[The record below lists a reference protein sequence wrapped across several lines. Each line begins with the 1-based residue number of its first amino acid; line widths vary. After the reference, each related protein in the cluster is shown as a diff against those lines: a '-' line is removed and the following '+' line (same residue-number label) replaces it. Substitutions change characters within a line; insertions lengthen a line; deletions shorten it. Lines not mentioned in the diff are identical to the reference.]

1 MRPGRSF
8 LAAIAALVL
17 GVFFTS
23 SAWAQSSY
31 YSCTP
36 LTLGSQWVPI
46 PSSGTTSVSFT
57 STDDG
62 VTTVSTPFAIPYWG
76 TTYTQCQIGT
86 NGTVAFGTT
95 AMSPYNYAPVSLP
108 ISSGASNDGL
118 VAVCETD
125 MIGAV
130 AGNGVVYWVDGT
142 APNRRFIVCWKN
154 WDVYAYNNYTY
165 AGLCNVQ
172 VQFGENGV
180 IVMSYTSSGTFE
192 PTTVSGENS
201 YGAGVGLDKPGD
213 STSYCR
219 PNSLSGVSLPAT
231 FITPANDYQFASL
244 SITGRI
250 LFDRYVVDQTGIG
263 NSVEFGLP
271 MSGQVVAEVSST
283 GAVVG
288 TGITD
293 AQGNFTISGAPITN
307 GGIAVLSASTAC
319 NVRKTAG
326 GALYSAT
333 VLTGQ
338 DFTVSSSI
346 SVGALTL
353 GEAADPGGVNRAP
366 INIARTIQTVYDW
379 AHQRAP
385 TKTIQLVDPVLYDPA
400 SALPTSYT
408 AKNGATLAS
417 MRVASTASGN
427 PDPWDTSV
435 IRKTYGRHILGAIA
449 ADPGTTYD
457 NTFDKATDDYNAFAE
472 GFGYYMNAV
481 VSRDTKFYDGINA
494 STTNVLDMENPP
506 LTTPKGTNVA
516 GWNAAAL
523 FDLLDPANE
532 SWDTFDGTGTAGE
545 QVFNAVATLSAPV
558 SSTTFFG
565 AWIAKGYDGTSLARD
580 LIHHGLLLDDADEP
594 NDYASEA
601 TPISQFGF
609 VRTNRV
615 LQQFNDDY
623 YRFTLAYPTNVLTID
638 CVYDRSKYATS
649 SVLVELQNTSGGVV
663 ATGAPVGVGGA
674 IEAKSGAL
682 PAADYIVHVKLLSG
696 GAIPQ
701 YTLQCYSQLAFTSG
715 SFPEWTVGQPINVPV
730 NMTGGIPP
738 YNLTVLSPFVKPD
751 GLVLDGVNARVGG
764 TPTGPQTQ
772 KIPVGGSYT
781 YSFILSVQDAASP
794 TANTASGP
802 VTFKVN
808 DLVRAHFAPFAAF
821 PFGKPVD
828 APAPFTGGTAPY
840 TAAVTSGNLPH
851 GLSATGGAKLRIT
864 GTPDSPGS
872 YSFTMTGR
880 DVAQSADTASAV
892 GVACV
897 PLGTASLA
905 AGTSACGFYFDVVE
919 GSTVALSVTT
929 AKKGAKRALSGTL
942 LDKDGFTVL
951 VPPAAKTSKGKTKSP
966 VFVAPSTGR
975 FYFVVS
981 SADAGGATNLNA
993 TAKIVADKAGK
1004 GNSGAD
1010 QFVSPKTLPIEVG
1023 ALAGATITLTAK
1035 PDGSGLALRGAYMI
1049 DPTGAIV
1056 LFGASDVVEKADGS
1070 LLVKKTVASSGTW
1083 TFVVGAKPG
1092 PQGQFTYT
1100 YKVAE
1105 PAKVVFS
1112 AD

>member
-1 MRPGRSF
+1 MRAATF
-8 LAAIAALVL
+8 VLAAVVGLAASSPAFAGNILWFEDGTLGTSAVGGAIALTPHSYQFTNNATTFNSMLNSGTWDLVIWGEENNAQWATCSAAL
-17 GVFFTS
+17 TS
-23 SAWAQSSY
+23 YVNGGGKVIGATWQNTGFAAMMQGSLSSTNVT
-31 YSCTP
+31 SIT
-36 LTLGSQWVPI
+36 
-46 PSSGTTSVSFT
+46 TTSHAIFANCGASIGISNPGYGIYSQCYSPT
-57 STDDG
+57 STASG
-62 VTTVSTPFAIPYWG
+62 LG
-76 TTYTQCQIGT
+76 T
-86 NGTVAFGTT
+86 
-95 AMSPYNYAPVSLP
+95 
-108 ISSGASNDGL
+108 SGAAYGVIL
-118 VAVCETD
+118 
-125 MIGAV
+125 
-130 AGNGVVYWVDGT
+130 GNGGRT
-142 APNRRFIVCWKN
+142 LLNAPLFSC
-154 WDVYAYNNYTY
+154 
-165 AGLCNVQ
+165 
-172 VQFGENGV
+172 
-180 IVMSYTSSGTFE
+180 YTSL
-192 PTTVSGENS
+192 TTGQQ
-201 YGAGVGLDKPGD
+201 
-213 STSYCR
+213 
-219 PNSLSGVSLPAT
+219 
-231 FITPANDYQFASL
+231 FIANEINFL
-244 SITGRI
+244 ITHPINGRI
-250 LFDRYVVDQTGIG
+250 LFDRYVTDATGIG
-263 NSVEFGLP
+263 NSSELGLP
-271 MSGQVVAEVSST
+271 LSGMTIVELNST
-283 GAVVG
+283 GAIVG
-288 TGITD
+288 TGVTD
-293 AQGNFTISGAPITN
+293 AAGNFTVGGSQITN
-307 GGIAVLSASTAC
+307 GSLAVLSGGTAC

-326 GALYSAT
+326 GALYQA
-333 VLTGQ
+333 VFLTGA
-338 DFTVSSSI
+338 DFTVASPI
-346 SVGALTL
+346 NVGTITL
-353 GEAADPGGVNRAP
+353 GEALDPGGVNRAP

-385 TKTIQLVDPVLYDPA
+385 TKTIQLVDPVLYDAA
-400 SALPTSYT
+400 SSLPSSYT

-417 MRVASTASGN
+417 MRVASAASGN
-427 PDPWDTSV
+427 PDAWDVSV
-435 IRKTYGRHILGAIA
+435 IRKNYGRHILGAIA

-481 VSRDTKFYDGINA
+481 VSRDTKYFDGINP

-523 FDLLDPANE
+523 YDLVDPANE
-532 SWDTFDGTGTAGE
+532 PWDTFDGTGTAGE

-565 AWIAKGYDGTSLARD
+565 AWIAKGYDGTALARD
-580 LIHHGLLLDDADEP
+580 LIHHGTLSDDADEP
-594 NDYASEA
+594 NDFISEA

-623 YRFTLAYPTNVLTID
+623 YRFTLSYPTNVLTVD
-638 CVYDRSKYATS
+638 MVYDRSRYTTQ
-649 SVLVELQNTSGGVV
+649 SVLVELLNTSGGVV
-663 ATGAPVGVGGA
+663 ATGSPVGVGGP

-696 GAIPQ
+696 GSILQ

-715 SFPEWTVGQPINVPV
+715 SFPEWTVGRPINVPV

-751 GLVLDGVNARVGG
+751 GLVLDGVNARVAG

-781 YSFILSVQDAASP
+781 YNFILSAQDAASP
-794 TANTASGP
+794 TPNTASGP
-802 VTFKVN
+802 VTFKIN
-808 DLVRAHFAPFAAF
+808 DMVRAHFGPFAAF

-840 TAAVTSGNLPH
+840 TTTVTSGSLPH

-872 YSFTMTGR
+872 YSFTMAGT
-880 DVAQSADTASAV
+880 DIALSADTASCV

-897 PLGTASLA
+897 PLGTAALA
-905 AGTSACGFYFDVVE
+905 PGTSACGFYFDVVK

-951 VPPAAKTSKGKTKSP
+951 VPAAAKTGKGKTKSP

-993 TAKIVADKAGK
+993 TAKIVADKSGK
-1004 GNSGAD
+1004 GDNGVD
-1010 QFVSPKTLPIEVG
+1010 QFVSPDTAPVQIG

-1035 PDGSGLALRGAYMI
+1035 PDGAGLALRGMYMI

-1056 LFGASDVVEKADGS
+1056 LFGASDVLEKADGS
-1070 LLVKKTVASSGTW
+1070 ILVKKTVASSGTW

-1092 PQGQFTYT
+1092 PQGHFTYT